1 MWGENVRTDLQ
12 LDTLSTYIP
21 FQLSWGRDAFQD
33 GLQDAKTAP
42 SASEIKRRQLPL
54 LGLRANVSDR
64 KAILEDCKAL
74 APHTATLDDCVD
86 QKDERI
92 TESIE
97 QILWPAD
104 SVVSLLNTNSVV
116 LNAILFLKTILAPGL
131 SVVTPIIAFIL
142 PFVLAY
148 ITPGANRDPMAIL
161 EKVKHIFRRQVM
173 IPTPV
178 LTGASQSRFGS
189 IVEMFFM
196 GFALLIFIA
205 GLWSQITAALHLRAI
220 WFDVV
225 ERGEAILL
233 SVRTLKRVLERLQG
247 FDERTKRSVRH
258 LIQEGEEVLQECNAY
273 LSYDGGAAYGAVWND
288 PEPIL
293 RVRDWLALVDVLAT
307 VSDTPGVCFPKV
319 SQTTGLT
326 LRGVHHPAVPN
337 CVRNDY
343 SSSSSSRKN
352 ATAHMLLTGP
362 NRGGKSTFCKA
373 VALALVTSQTW
384 GFAYAESMTW
394 SPFATILTALEP
406 CGKLG
411 YCSTFEAE
419 IEFAKSV
426 LLAGPTQG
434 VLQAKGAPAFVMMD
448 EIFHSTNAHD
458 GVAASRVFLSQLYE
472 KTDTISIVSTHYAE
486 LTTMF
491 ESVVSKQQLVA
502 SKKEDGSLSY
512 TYKIGPG
519 VSSLS
524 SVMEILEERGLK
536 CGNPAPKILSPP
548 SE

>member
-33 GLQDAKTAP
+33 SLQDAKTAP

-104 SVVSLLNTNSVV
+104 SVVSLLNTNSAV

-225 ERGEAILL
+225 WAGVKDSLRPIKKPSATELC
-233 SVRTLKRVLERLQG
+233 RL
-247 FDERTKRSVRH
+247 
-258 LIQEGEEVLQECNAY
+258 
-273 LSYDGGAAYGAVWND
+273 
-288 PEPIL
+288 
-293 RVRDWLALVDVLAT
+293 
-307 VSDTPGVCFPKV
+307 VSDDFAI
-319 SQTTGLT
+319 GL
-326 LRGVHHPAVPN
+326 
-337 CVRNDY
+337 Y
-343 SSSSSSRKN
+343 SS
-352 ATAHMLLTGP
+352 
-362 NRGGKSTFCKA
+362 
-373 VALALVTSQTW
+373 
-384 GFAYAESMTW
+384 
-394 SPFATILTALEP
+394 
-406 CGKLG
+406 
-411 YCSTFEAE
+411 
-419 IEFAKSV
+419 
-426 LLAGPTQG
+426 
-434 VLQAKGAPAFVMMD
+434 
-448 EIFHSTNAHD
+448 
-458 GVAASRVFLSQLYE
+458 
-472 KTDTISIVSTHYAE
+472 
-486 LTTMF
+486 
-491 ESVVSKQQLVA
+491 
-502 SKKEDGSLSY
+502 
-512 TYKIGPG
+512 
-519 VSSLS
+519 
-524 SVMEILEERGLK
+524 
-536 CGNPAPKILSPP
+536 
-548 SE
+548 

>member
-1 MWGENVRTDLQ
+1 MV
-12 LDTLSTYIP
+12 
-21 FQLSWGRDAFQD
+21 
-33 GLQDAKTAP
+33 
-42 SASEIKRRQLPL
+42 
-54 LGLRANVSDR
+54 
-64 KAILEDCKAL
+64 
-74 APHTATLDDCVD
+74 
-86 QKDERI
+86 
-92 TESIE
+92 
-97 QILWPAD
+97 
-104 SVVSLLNTNSVV
+104 
-116 LNAILFLKTILAPGL
+116 
-131 SVVTPIIAFIL
+131 
-142 PFVLAY
+142 
-148 ITPGANRDPMAIL
+148 IL

-178 LTGASQSRFGS
+178 LNGASQSRFGS

-307 VSDTPGVCFPKV
+307 VSDTEGVCFPKV
-319 SQTTGLT
+319 SETTGLT

-343 SSSSSSRKN
+343 SSSSRSRSCSRSRTKN
-352 ATAHMLLTGP
+352 ATAHTLLTGP

-373 VALALVTSQTW
+373 VALALITSQTW

-426 LLAGPTQG
+426 LQS
-434 VLQAKGAPAFVMMD
+434 KGAPAFVMMD

-491 ESVVSKQQLVA
+491 ESVISQQQLIA